1 MAAMT
6 ELRVRTKVPDADME
20 DRAGKCPGDAD
31 YDVLLTGPAR
41 VVKLDGRPLA
51 VYLPRAVA
59 LELDQPGIY
68 DILHELYA
76 NVSRNRGLA
85 SGSPRFRSAQTRSYT
100 RPVSSAIIG
109 AIDPGGQQRYCRLTS
124 WTGTHLPQWHA
135 LQPLLAAI
143 AAHLEAQVPDRYQAQ
158 AAEIAKTHPAWVVPG
173 TPFTTVTVNNT
184 FPTGTHTDRGDLD
197 AGFSTICCLRR
208 GAYAGGR
215 LVFPQYRIAA
225 DLGHGDLM
233 LMDAHE
239 WHGNTLITCRCG
251 TPNHDDA
258 RREHYG
264 PCTTCGAERITVVS
278 YMRTKLTGCG
288 SPDTEL
294 KRADAYRD
302 HAEQAAAARFEA
314 DSLQAG
320 GAP

>member
-1 MAAMT
+1 MAAVT
-6 ELRVRTKVPDADME
+6 ELRVRTKVPDRDME

-31 YDVLLTGPAR
+31 YDVLLTGPAK

-51 VYLPRAVA
+51 VYLPAAVA
-59 LELDQPGIY
+59 AELDKPGIY
-68 DILHELYA
+68 GILHELHA

-85 SGSPRFRSAQTRSYT
+85 SGSPRFRSRQTRSYT

-124 WTGTHLPQWHA
+124 WTGTHLPQWQA

-143 AAHLEAQVPDRYQAQ
+143 AGRLAEHVPDRYAAQ
-158 AAEIAKTHPAWVVPG
+158 LAEADRTDPAWVVPG

-184 FPTGTHTDRGDLD
+184 FSTGTHTDRGDLD
-197 AGFSTICCLRR
+197 AGFSTICCARK
-208 GAYAGGR
+208 GHYAGGR

-239 WHGNTLITCRCG
+239 WHGNTLITCPCG
-251 TPNHDDA
+251 TPNHDDN

-264 PCTTCGAERITVVS
+264 PCTTCGAERITLVS
-278 YMRTKLTGCG
+278 YFRTKLTTCG
-288 SPDTEL
+288 SPADEL
-294 KRADAYRD
+294 RRADAYRD
-302 HAEQAAAARFEA
+302 HAEQAAAARFDA
-314 DSLQAG
+314 ARLQAG
-320 GAP
+320 GPP